1 MDENIVSLFHQTSGT
16 PLVLLISF
24 TFRLRMDSS
33 EAGLDRIEAQRST
46 GVYHDQS
53 KQSYAPINL
62 IERGIVRVFRALGFL
77 QVEGEAATP
86 ATGDTENVPEFFT
99 NIRFSDLF
107 DLASEYVPMSPE
119 IVSAVSAGEKE
130 WLEVL
135 RSYGKPMEC
144 LKSDGGYSVL
154 HLAAVWGRVETV
166 KRIVSECP
174 CLLLEK
180 DSRDQLPLHVAA
192 HAGHIAVVEALVAT
206 LTFVSATLC
215 EEEKER
221 VNVYVSK
228 NIDGDTPL
236 HLALKGDNV
245 KTATFLVNTDQRASF
260 LANKDGISPLYMAV
274 EAGKVSLVKAMLK
287 TTKNDGLEGRDSNLI
302 SHLEGR
308 KYLVHAAL
316 KARKKDMLSVILE
329 ECPTL
334 DDELDEEGRT
344 SLSFV
349 ASIGFLNGVRYL
361 LHRST
366 KNVYVCNIDGSFP
379 IHIAAEK
386 RHIEVVNEIHRRCP
400 NSIYLL
406 NKQGQNI
413 LHIASKR
420 GKVEYSFF
428 NHFAKTELM
437 EKQDVDGNTPLHLAA
452 INWRPR
458 TIIFLLNDRKQKCKF
473 TRNNSGLTALD
484 IAESNQ
490 QPNYIFMERVTLMV
504 LLLYFPTKD
513 SSPNY
518 VSPYLH
524 PILEILLQKK
534 ITRRSD
540 PPAGDKNK
548 DYVSTL
554 LVVAALVATVTFAAG
569 FTIPGGFNSS
579 GSYLGRATLASDQNS
594 SIL

>member
-1 MDENIVSLFHQTSGT
+1 
-16 PLVLLISF
+16 
-24 TFRLRMDSS
+24 MDSS

-53 KQSYAPINL
+53 KQSYSPINL

-99 NIRFSDLF
+99 NIRFSDPF

-154 HLAAVWGRVETV
+154 HLTAVWGRVETV

-206 LTFVSATLC
+206 LTFVSATLS

-316 KARKKDMLSVILE
+316 KARKKGFALPL
-329 ECPTL
+329 TL
-334 DDELDEEGRT
+334 
-344 SLSFV
+344 
-349 ASIGFLNGVRYL
+349 N
-361 LHRST
+361 
-366 KNVYVCNIDGSFP
+366 P
-379 IHIAAEK
+379 
-386 RHIEVVNEIHRRCP
+386 
-400 NSIYLL
+400 
-406 NKQGQNI
+406 
-413 LHIASKR
+413 
-420 GKVEYSFF
+420 
-428 NHFAKTELM
+428 
-437 EKQDVDGNTPLHLAA
+437 
-452 INWRPR
+452 
-458 TIIFLLNDRKQKCKF
+458 
-473 TRNNSGLTALD
+473 
-484 IAESNQ
+484 
-490 QPNYIFMERVTLMV
+490 
-504 LLLYFPTKD
+504 
-513 SSPNY
+513 
-518 VSPYLH
+518 
-524 PILEILLQKK
+524 
-534 ITRRSD
+534 
-540 PPAGDKNK
+540 
-548 DYVSTL
+548 
-554 LVVAALVATVTFAAG
+554 
-569 FTIPGGFNSS
+569 
-579 GSYLGRATLASDQNS
+579 
-594 SIL
+594 